1 MQKYPLLYHHS
12 KPKNKKINITTVE
25 NLARKDNVWT
35 ECTRVVIRVFRGS
48 LHTFGEVRLF
58 TPTNHLNVI
67 RVFFSAVWPSKIQVC
82 VSEIIDPTLE
92 LRLRVEGH
100 VAPGLASDGVSSS

>member
-1 MQKYPLLYHHS
+1 MD
-12 KPKNKKINITTVE
+12 
-25 NLARKDNVWT
+25 LARKYNV
-35 ECTRVVIRVFRGS
+35 RVVIFRGS
-48 LHTFGEVRLF
+48 RRRVRLF
-58 TPTNHLNVI
+58 TPTNHLNVL

>member
-1 MQKYPLLYHHS
+1 MD
-12 KPKNKKINITTVE
+12 
-25 NLARKDNVWT
+25 LARKYNVSS
-35 ECTRVVIRVFRGS
+35 EEADAY
-48 LHTFGEVRLF
+48 LLLLF
-58 TPTNHLNVI
+58 TPTNHLNVL

>member
-1 MQKYPLLYHHS
+1 M
-12 KPKNKKINITTVE
+12 
-25 NLARKDNVWT
+25 T
-35 ECTRVVIRVFRGS
+35 ECTRIVIFRGS
-48 LHTFGEVRLF
+48 RRIFVGVRLF
-58 TPTNHLNVI
+58 TPTNHLNVL

>member
-1 MQKYPLLYHHS
+1 M
-12 KPKNKKINITTVE
+12 
-25 NLARKDNVWT
+25 T
-35 ECTRVVIRVFRGS
+35 ECTRVVIFRRS
-48 LHTFGEVRLF
+48 LHTFVEVRLF

-92 LRLRVEGH
+92 LRLRVGGH